1 MVCLL
6 VCGCQEEEEEIESV
20 SLDDSVLESSH
31 RLLLT

>member
-6 VCGCQEEEEEIESV
+6 VCGCQEEEEIESV